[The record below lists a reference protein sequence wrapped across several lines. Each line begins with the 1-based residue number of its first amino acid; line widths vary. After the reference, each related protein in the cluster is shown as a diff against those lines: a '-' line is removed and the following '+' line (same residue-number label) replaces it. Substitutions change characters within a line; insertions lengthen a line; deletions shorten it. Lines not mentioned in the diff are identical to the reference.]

1 MPPFTRTS
9 TASTS
14 LIALLA
20 AAAWMLSPLH
30 ARAAATPEQIAT
42 CASTT
47 IATEARIDACTAVI
61 DDASQPVD
69 VRVDALSHRGM
80 AYEEDEEY
88 ESAIE
93 DYDEAM
99 KLSPNDPAL
108 LILRGNAYDGMGE
121 PQKAIE
127 DYTEAIRLN
136 PGDSSPFFNRVAVNH
151 ENGDKDKARRDYKR
165 ALEIDPTYEAAKE
178 ALAELDKEEA
188 APPADTTK

>member
-1 MPPFTRTS
+1 MRIWN
-9 TASTS
+9 ASTS
-14 LIALLA
+14 LIALMAIA
-20 AAAWMLSPLH
+20 ASTLSAIDAL
-30 ARAAATPEQIAT
+30 AAATPEQIAT
-42 CASTT
+42 CTSTT
-47 IATEARIDACTAVI
+47 IATEARIDACTAII
-61 DDASQPVD
+61 DDASQPVE

-121 PQKAIE
+121 TQKAIE

-136 PGDSSPFFNRVAVNH
+136 PGDAAPFFNRGAVHH

-165 ALEIDPTYEAAKE
+165 ALEIDATYEAAKE
-178 ALAELDKEEA
+178 ALAELDKEDA
-188 APPADTTK
+188 AESPAAKK